1 MIFLLLNPTF
11 IITCPYFKIIKEI
24 TSVFG
29 PFLFLLVV
37 IADYLLTVVQQK
49 LIHDLDNRMNQSIMK
64 NNENKGQGKSK
75 NEIEEPLQS

>member
-1 MIFLLLNPTF
+1 MIFLLMNPTF
-11 IITCPYFKIIKEI
+11 IITSPYFKIIKEI
-24 TSVFG
+24 TSLFG

-49 LIHDLDNRMNQSIMK
+49 LILDNRMNQSIMK

-75 NEIEEPLQS
+75 NEIEEPLKS

>member
-1 MIFLLLNPTF
+1 MIFLLLNPT
-11 IITCPYFKIIKEI
+11 IILTCPYLKIIKEI
-24 TSVFG
+24 TS
-29 PFLFLLVV
+29 LFLLVV

-75 NEIEEPLQS
+75 NEIEEPLKS

>member
-1 MIFLLLNPTF
+1 MIFLLLNPTI

-24 TSVFG
+24 TSLFG

-49 LIHDLDNRMNQSIMK
+49 LILDNRMNQSIMK

>member
-24 TSVFG
+24 TSLLCS
-29 PFLFLLVV
+29 FLFLLVV

-49 LIHDLDNRMNQSIMK
+49 LILDNRMNQSIMK

-75 NEIEEPLQS
+75 NEIEEPLKS

>member
-24 TSVFG
+24 TSLLC

-49 LIHDLDNRMNQSIMK
+49 LILDNRMNQSIMK

-75 NEIEEPLQS
+75 NEIEEPLKS